1 MIIWFTLHQTL
12 NLPKWMFFQKP
23 FFKSSLLL
31 NGQRNIHSPRQQRR
45 TLPSLLSDY
54 FSMRKS
60 PLCIQYL
67 ILHIILVHFIIFFLF
82 CLYPSSMTNALYTS
96 PGQPIQIGL
105 GDFVPGTNFKGMDGE
120 MNKVKLIINFVYLL
134 GESMATN
141 TLVDQSISKSSEKLV
156 KCLAYLNLIQ

>member
-1 MIIWFTLHQTL
+1 
-12 NLPKWMFFQKP
+12 
-23 FFKSSLLL
+23 
-31 NGQRNIHSPRQQRR
+31 
-45 TLPSLLSDY
+45 
-54 FSMRKS
+54 
-60 PLCIQYL
+60 
-67 ILHIILVHFIIFFLF
+67 
-82 CLYPSSMTNALYTS
+82 MTNALYTS